1 MILWIVINQY
11 YVFVLDIDFKNFP
24 TLLLRLDFFV
34 CVDSD
39 VELPDKTSVASKI
52 FETKHILNEESG
64 NILTETHNSG
74 YSIVFMGHECTQCTK
89 QLVRN
94 IKIYLY
100 FLSLLREFSILQF
113 LSSVFYIPEKSKTQN
128 NKILATCT
136 RN

>member
-1 MILWIVINQY
+1 MSLFWILI
-11 YVFVLDIDFKNFP
+11 
-24 TLLLRLDFFV
+24 
-34 CVDSD
+34 
-39 VELPDKTSVASKI
+39 SKI
-52 FETKHILNEESG
+52 SPLYFYVQTSLSVLILMLNYQIKHRQHLKFETKHILNEKSG

-136 RN
+136 RNYKDVLVL

>member
-52 FETKHILNEESG
+52 WNKAYFKWKKWKHFNWNPQFWIFNCVHGSWV
-64 NILTETHNSG
+64 HP
-74 YSIVFMGHECTQCTK
+74 MHK
-89 QLVRN
+89 KLVRN

-100 FLSLLREFSILQF
+100 FLSLPREFSILQF
-113 LSSVFYIPEKSKTQN
+113 LSSVFYIPEKSKTQK